1 MRGDVL
7 DHQAAPGRSSVAAPP
22 AVHKSAKRSAVAV
35 EQLDH
40 RRLLSVNF
48 TGNVA
53 TDFPATESPGVV
65 IFNSSNT
72 PGSRCPS
79 SHRMFSSLIKTSGYA
94 ISEIRVSYDSTD
106 DTLSVGFESAAR
118 RTRRNPHRIGD
129 RGRCG

>member
-1 MRGDVL
+1 MYFFSKL
-7 DHQAAPGRSSVAAPP
+7 FQAARTWRHGRRPKP
-22 AVHKSAKRSAVAV
+22 AKRSAVAV

-72 PGSRCPS
+72 PGIITPDTS
-79 SHRMFSSLIKTSGYA
+79 FFGSLIPTSGYA
-94 ISEIRVSYDSTD
+94 ISAIAVSYDSTD
-106 DTLSVGFESAAR
+106 DTLSIGFRVSLPPTPR
-118 RTRRNPHRIGD
+118 RTRPGRD